1 MMNAETV
8 IDHTR
13 RWVSDVVIGLNLCPF
28 ARRVFDGGLIRFLVT
43 GATTTEE
50 LREALKVELQALAGT
65 PAEEV
70 ETVIL
75 IHPRVL
81 TDFLDYNDFLAEADA
96 LLAELDL
103 GDIVGARDVIRG
115 KADSISG
122 VKVVDASTIQINID
136 AIEGVIPCEAEE
148 NAPDAKSLII
158 TSSAKFIGTLTPWS
172 SNTVANCLLLE
183 SFLRTLS
190 SSGQPSCS
198 INPRNSSDFSSRSSS
213 KRCSSRASST
223 WNTGSVN
230 MRIVM
235 SIRRIS
241 DSGNSL
247 DNIWNKPKVSATSFL
262 Q

>member
-1 MMNAETV
+1 MNAETV

-103 GDIVGARDVIRG
+103 G
-115 KADSISG
+115 G
-122 VKVVDASTIQINID
+122 VIQI
-136 AIEGVIPCEAEE
+136 ASFHPRYQFAGTK
-148 NAPDAKSLII
+148 PDDIGNCTNRSPFPLLHLLRE
-158 TSSAKFIGTLTPWS
+158 SS
-172 SNTVANCLLLE
+172 
-183 SFLRTLS
+183 
-190 SSGQPSCS
+190 
-198 INPRNSSDFSSRSSS
+198 
-213 KRCSSRASST
+213 
-223 WNTGSVN
+223 
-230 MRIVM
+230 
-235 SIRRIS
+235 
-241 DSGNSL
+241 
-247 DNIWNKPKVSATSFL
+247 VSAVNGDPEKLGDIPKRNVETLRKLGRAGLLALLNPPTS
-262 Q
+262 